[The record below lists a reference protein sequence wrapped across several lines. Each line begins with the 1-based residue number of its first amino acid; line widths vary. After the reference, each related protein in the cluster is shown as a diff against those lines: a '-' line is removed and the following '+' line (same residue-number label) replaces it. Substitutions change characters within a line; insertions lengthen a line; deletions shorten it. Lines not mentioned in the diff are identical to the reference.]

1 MNENKMNIAV
11 VGAGIAGLSAA
22 WDLTQAGYTVTIYD
36 RNDFPGGRMA
46 DVIVN
51 GICTHS
57 GASIL
62 FSFNKEMFDLVE
74 ELGLSDEVTS
84 FGADFEMNCSDGS
97 MEYPLRVTPS
107 VPFMLAHKALGIG
120 TKAKLTRLLPD
131 IVKSGLMTDPCLM
144 HTAKRFDDETMVD
157 YITRVVSEEYLEK
170 YLEPLFRAPWHWE
183 PEDIGKA
190 YVMSLMGHLVT
201 SDQRTFKQ
209 GIGFLTRELA
219 SRLDV
224 RLGTTV
230 ENVREIPE
238 GGVTL
243 RLSDNDGQRTI
254 NVDAVVM
261 AIEGVYVTNV
271 VEGLSQAET
280 DFFDAVRYNPGAR
293 VYYGLKQRGEED
305 KRDWFTRSSP
315 SKVSLFHVTDQDQ
328 IVPKGHVQPATIQAE
343 LIPELIAQIAE
354 EGGQD
359 RVESYIRDQI
369 REYFPTIDEDV
380 ESIAEQWWD
389 AMLPLW
395 PMGYATKVADFLE
408 SQETS
413 PKRILYCG
421 DYLSQSHT
429 GGACA
434 SGRGIARLL
443 QRSVGEKAHEPS
455 A

>member
-1 MNENKMNIAV
+1 MNIAV

-22 WDLTQAGYTVTIYD
+22 WDLTKAGHTVTVYD

-74 ELGLSDEVTS
+74 ELGISDEVTS
-84 FGADFEMNCSDGS
+84 FGADFEMNCSDGQ

-107 VPFMLAHKALGIG
+107 VAFMLSHKALGIS

-190 YVMSLMGHLVT
+190 YLMSLMGHLVT

-209 GIGFLTRELA
+209 GIGYLTRQLA

-224 RLGTTV
+224 RLGTSV
-230 ENVREIPE
+230 EAVRENPD
-238 GGVTL
+238 GGAML
-243 RLSDNDGQRTI
+243 KLCDKDGQRSI
-254 NVDAVVM
+254 NADAVVM
-261 AIEGVYVTNV
+261 AIEGVYVTSV
-271 VEGLSQAET
+271 VEGLTEAEST
-280 DFFDAVRYNPGAR
+280 FFDGVRYNPGAR
-293 VYYGLKQRGEED
+293 VYYGLKHRGVED
-305 KRDWFTRSSP
+305 KRNWFTRSSP
-315 SKVSLFHVTDQDQ
+315 SKVSLFHVTDHDP

-343 LIPELIAQIAE
+343 LIPELIAQIAK

-359 RVESYIRDQI
+359 HVESYIRDQI
-369 REYFPTIDEDV
+369 RSYFPSIDEEV

-395 PMGYATKVADFLE
+395 PKGYATKVADFLE
-408 SQETS
+408 RQETS
-413 PKRILYCG
+413 PKPIFYCG

-434 SGRGIARLL
+434 SGRNIARLVQKSIGNRL
-443 QRSVGEKAHEPS
+443 REQS